1 VRATDVA
8 RPSKPQ
14 KGSPR
19 MNTPLRDR
27 QTTGTGREQLLA
39 EAVRVLTEAARTT
52 GDFAE
57 FLTHAAAGAAA
68 NIGSID
74 ALLAERPGS
83 WEAHYVRDM
92 LTATV
97 GDDEQYLLEYRT
109 EPLVVRVHVDDILN
123 DLGLWALYDEDH
135 EQITRRED
143 AIHSRHDVDGD
154 AQEYSADDQDALDEL
169 DRLHEALDT
178 QRREDCAAYVD
189 AFRDNVHRA
198 AGELFPTLPV
208 PVEVIVELD
217 WQHDLGLRDDA
228 DGPAWR
234 VWETARRT
242 TPLPG
247 SGIPLKDYPLMLNL
261 AQVERDA
268 GRTPLARLENSDS
281 EAGDRR

>member
-1 VRATDVA
+1 VRVTEAA
-8 RPSKPQ
+8 RPSPPQ

-19 MNTPLRDR
+19 MNTPVRDN
-27 QTTGTGREQLLA
+27 QTTRPGSREYLLA

-74 ALLAERPGS
+74 ALLAERQGS

-97 GDDEQYLLEYRT
+97 GYDEQHLLEYRA
-109 EPLVVRVHVDDILN
+109 EPLVVPVHVDHILH
-123 DLGLWALYDEDH
+123 DLGFWQLYDEAH

-143 AIHSRHDVDGD
+143 AIHARHDVDGETE
-154 AQEYSADDQDALDEL
+154 EYGPDEQAALDEL

-178 QRREDCAAYVD
+178 QRREDCVAYGAA
-189 AFRDNVHRA
+189 FGGNVRRA
-198 AGELFPTLPV
+198 AAELFPTLPA

-217 WQHDLGLRDDA
+217 WQHDLGLRDDV

-234 VWETARRT
+234 VWQTARLNTR
-242 TPLPG
+242 LPG
-247 SGIPLKDYPLMLNL
+247 SGIPLKDYPLMLDL

-268 GRTPLARLENSDS
+268 GRTPLARLDAAKS
-281 EAGDRR
+281 GQR

>member
-1 VRATDVA
+1 
-8 RPSKPQ
+8 
-14 KGSPR
+14 
-19 MNTPLRDR
+19 MNTPLRDT

-57 FLTHAAAGAAA
+57 FLTHATAGAAA

-74 ALLAERPGS
+74 ALLAARPGS

-97 GDDEQYLLEYRT
+97 GDDEQYLIEHRT
-109 EPLVVRVHVDDILN
+109 EPLMVRVHVDDILN
-123 DLGLWALYDEDH
+123 ELGLWALYDEAH

-143 AIHSRHDVDGD
+143 AIHARHDVYGD
-154 AQEYSADDQDALDEL
+154 AEEYSADDQDALDEL

-178 QRREDCAAYVD
+178 QRHDDCAAYGD
-189 AFRDNVHRA
+189 AFRDNIHRA
-198 AGELFPTLPV
+198 AAELLPTLQV

-217 WQHDLGLRDDA
+217 WQHDLGLRDDV

-234 VWETARRT
+234 VWETARRN

-247 SGIPLKDYPLMLNL
+247 SDIPLKDYPLMLDL

-268 GRTPLARLENSDS
+268 GRTPLVRLGNSDG